1 MKPLLLLSAVL
12 FAAPLVRADALLS
25 VLPPEPND
33 TCAVGPYAMYTGE
46 GSLCGFRDA
55 IETSYTQSGDIVTV
69 TSGVQAGDPW
79 MDGIGTWTFDLSHLY
94 ISGDSAEA
102 FAWGDATSLG
112 TDPHWDSPTYGEY
125 VTYPVHATL
134 YVAGVPLDPPASVPE
149 PASFALAAAPLLLL
163 AMRLR
168 KRGARVEA

>member
-12 FAAPLVRADALLS
+12 FSARLLPAATLS
-25 VLPPEPND
+25 VLPPQPND
-33 TCAVGPYAMYTGE
+33 TCAVGPYAMYTGS
-46 GSLCGFRDA
+46 GVSFGCGFNGD
-55 IETSYTQSGDIVTV
+55 ISYTQSGNIVTV
-69 TSGVQAGDPW
+69 TSELLAPDPW
-79 MDGIGTWTFDLSHLY
+79 MDGIGAWTFDLSHLY

-102 FAWGDATSLG
+102 FAWGDATSLM